1 MLFVNNKNNN
11 NNKKHYIIKMAR
23 KNIIEANHRIFN
35 CNKQRTIKYSS
46 TKYFK
51 TITTSSPPPS
61 QMRCDNNNERLVSS
75 PVQIITSTPRQRVN
89 SNSKNRS
96 QGNSPRTSPG
106 LLAGHYAGCKFTEPP
121 SPSALPLPPQH
132 WMQQNHHHQQQQ
144 QQKQRFVRNFVD
156 KEKSIDMTD
165 IAHQLK
171 VLLKVQA

>member
-1 MLFVNNKNNN
+1 
-11 NNKKHYIIKMAR
+11 MAR

-51 TITTSSPPPS
+51 TIASPPPS
-61 QMRCDNNNERLVSS
+61 QMRCDNERLTTS
-75 PVQIITSTPRQRVN
+75 PVQIITSTPQQQQQRVN
-89 SNSKNRS
+89 NNSNNKNKS
-96 QGNSPRTSPG
+96 QSNSPRTSPG

-144 QQKQRFVRNFVD
+144 RIIHSFVD
-156 KEKSIDMTD
+156 REKTLDMYD

>member
-1 MLFVNNKNNN
+1 
-11 NNKKHYIIKMAR
+11 MAR

-35 CNKQRTIKYSS
+35 SKHGTIKYPS

-51 TITTSSPPPS
+51 TIPSPPPS
-61 QMRCDNNNERLVSS
+61 QLRCDNERLTS
-75 PVQIITSTPRQRVN
+75 PVQIISTPN
-89 SNSKNRS
+89 NNKS

-132 WMQQNHHHQQQQ
+132 WMQQNQQN
-144 QQKQRFVRNFVD
+144 KLNNFIG
-156 KEKSIDMTD
+156 KEKAKDVSD